1 MNYTKEIL
9 QDKHAKITITL
20 DKKEWEDAL
29 EKAYQQTKGKYR
41 VQGFRPGKAPRR
53 VIEKEY
59 GAAVFYDDA
68 LNDSFYQYYNEV
80 LDKEQLQVV
89 GYPSVN
95 VEKLDSDGVVLTATT
110 ALYPEV
116 KLGEYKGLKIEVEKA
131 KVTDAEVDGAIKNM
145 LDRSARMV
153 KVDRPAKMGDEVLID
168 FVGKKDGV
176 AFNGGEAKG
185 YQLVLGSETFIPGF
199 EDQLVGTSAGEQKVL
214 NVTFPEN
221 YPAKELAGAP
231 CTFDVTV
238 NEVREKILPELNDEF
253 AKNVSEFDT
262 LEEYKKSVKEDLL
275 KEKEHQIEHQ
285 TEDKL
290 IEAVVDNASVEIPQ
304 EMIEEEAE
312 HYVHD
317 LEHRLSHQG
326 ISLDDYV
333 KYMNTTVEKLKEEGK
348 KTADKTVK
356 TRLVLDAIIKAEDIK
371 LEQKDIDDA
380 IKAQAER
387 NGIDYEEFKKT
398 VDEHMLGHLAN
409 DIIVDKLLTMLKKE
423 NNL

>member
-1 MNYTKEIL
+1 MKYTKEIL

-29 EKAYQQTKGKYR
+29 ENAYQHTKGQYK

-59 GAAVFYDDA
+59 GEVVFYDDA
-68 LNDSFYQYYNEV
+68 LNDSFYKYYNEV
-80 LDKEQLQVV
+80 LDKEKLEVV

-95 VEKLDSDGVVLTATT
+95 VEKLDKDGVVLTATT

-116 KLGEYKGLKIEVEKA
+116 KLGKYKGLEIEKEKA
-131 KVTDAEVDGAIKNM
+131 KVTAAEVDGAIKNM

-153 KVDRPAKMGDEVLID
+153 KVERASKKGDEVVID

-176 AFNGGEAKG
+176 AFAGGEAKG

-199 EDQLVGTSAGEQKVL
+199 EDQLEGVKAGEEKVV

-221 YPAKELAGAP
+221 YPSKELAGAP
-231 CTFDVTV
+231 CTFDVKV
-238 NEVREKILPELNDEF
+238 NEVREKVLPKLDDEF

-275 KEKEHQIEHQ
+275 KQKEHEIEHKM
-285 TEDKL
+285 EDKL
-290 IEAVVDNASVEIPQ
+290 IQTIVENAQVEIPE
-304 EMIEEEAE
+304 EMLDEEAE

-326 ISLDDYV
+326 LKLEDYV
-333 KYMNTTVEKLKEEGK
+333 KYMNTTVEKLKEDGRK
-348 KTADKTVK
+348 NANVTVK
-356 TRLVLDAIIKAEDIK
+356 TRLVMDAIIKAEEIK

-380 IKAQAER
+380 VKAQAER
-387 NGIDYEEFKKT
+387 SGIEFEEYKKT

-409 DIIVDKLLTMLKKE
+409 DIVVDKLFTLLKKE

>member
-20 DKKEWEDAL
+20 DAKEWEDAL
-29 EKAYQQTKGKYR
+29 EKAYQETKNKYR

-53 VIEKEY
+53 VVEKEY
-59 GAAVFYDDA
+59 GQAVFYDDA
-68 LNDSFYQYYNEV
+68 LNDSFYRYYNEA
-80 LDKEQLQVV
+80 LEKEKLEVV
-89 GYPSVN
+89 GYPTVN
-95 VEKLDSDGVVLTATT
+95 VEKLDADGVVMTATT

-116 KLGEYKGLKIEVEKA
+116 KLGQYKGLEIQKEQA
-131 KVTDAEVDGAIKNM
+131 KVTQAEVDGAIKNM

-153 KVDRPAKMGDEVLID
+153 KVDRPAKNGDEVLID

-176 AFNGGEAKG
+176 AFDGGTAKG
-185 YQLVLGSETFIPGF
+185 YQLMLGSGTFIPGF
-199 EDQLVGTSAGEQKVL
+199 EEQLEGAKAGEERNV

-221 YPAKELAGAP
+221 YPAKDLAGAT
-231 CTFDVTV
+231 CVFEVKV

-275 KEKEHQIEHQ
+275 KQKEHELEHKL
-285 TEDKL
+285 EDKL
-290 IEAVVDNASVEIPQ
+290 IETIVGNTQIDIPQ
-304 EMIEEEAE
+304 EMLDEEAE

-326 ISLDDYV
+326 LSLEDYV
-333 KYMNTTVEKLKEEGK
+333 KYMNTTVDKLKEEGRK
-348 KTADKTVK
+348 NADKTVK
-356 TRLVLDAIIKAEDIK
+356 TRLVLDAIIKAENIT
-371 LEQKDIDDA
+371 LEQADIDNA
-380 IKAQAER
+380 IKEQAEK
-387 NGIDYEEFKKT
+387 NGIDFDEYKKT

-409 DIIVDKLLTMLKKE
+409 DIVVEKLFALLKKE